1 MEFLASYD
9 LWALAATAGSIFL
22 GLFVGMLFGALPG
35 LGISITIT
43 LLLPLSFSMEPIN
56 AILMLL
62 AAYQAGEYGGSISA
76 IALGIPGTV
85 MAAPIVEDGRAM
97 ARQTSPGKALG
108 YSLYAST
115 FGGLFGGLVL
125 VFFAQPVTHLAL
137 KLADPEFFMLGMM
150 GLVAV
155 TAFAAKDPI
164 KVAISICLGM
174 IAGTIGLDMFVGQ
187 PRLTLDLAE
196 LYEGL
201 SLIALVVGL
210 FAFSEI
216 FFMLAGN
223 MRARP
228 EFNAADMRIT
238 LTLKECVG
246 ALKAGTVGSVIGTF
260 LGILPGV
267 GSTVSG
273 WLSYSVARNLS
284 KNKPLFGKGSG
295 EGIAA
300 PDAANNA
307 VVGGALLPFLTL
319 GIPGTAGIAIIAGA
333 FIIHGIQ
340 PGPQMISE
348 HPELI
353 QGIFAGFLLTT
364 VGMFM
369 MGKFLSRG
377 FAQALVTP
385 NAVLVPGVLILSIL
399 GIYATRSEFFDLWLA
414 LGIGAAAYLMRRLD
428 YSVAGF
434 VLAFVLSP
442 IIETSARRALVISD
456 GDMSVFVTR
465 PISLTLF
472 LIILSMTALIAW
484 RTVIPMASRATP
496 PTKTQKG

>member
-1 MEFLASYD
+1 MEFLTNLD
-9 LWALAATAGSIFL
+9 LMALAATAGSIFL
-22 GLFVGMLFGALPG
+22 GLFIGMLFGALPG
-35 LGISITIT
+35 LGITIAIT

-97 ARQTSPGKALG
+97 AKQTSPGKALG

-115 FGGLFGGLVL
+115 FGGLFGGLIL
-125 VFFAQPVTHLAL
+125 VFFAQPVAHFAL
-137 KLADPEFFMLGMM
+137 RLADPEFFMLGVM

-155 TAFAAKDPI
+155 TAFAARDPI

-174 IAGTIGLDMFVGQ
+174 IAGTMGLDMFVGQ
-187 PRLTLDLAE
+187 PRLTFDLPE

-210 FAFSEI
+210 FAFSEV
-216 FFMLAGN
+216 FFMLARN
-223 MRARP
+223 MRARHD
-228 EFNAADMRIT
+228 FDAAEMRIS
-238 LTLKECVG
+238 LSLRECRE
-246 ALKAGTVGSVIGTF
+246 AFKATMIGSVIGTF
-260 LGILPGV
+260 FGILPGV

-273 WLSYSVARNLS
+273 WLSYSVARNAS
-284 KNKPLFGKGSG
+284 NNKAAFGKGSG

-340 PGPQMISE
+340 PGPQMITE
-348 HPELI
+348 NPDLV

-364 VGMFM
+364 VGMFL

-385 NAVLVPGVLILSIL
+385 NAVLVPGVLMLSIL

-414 LGIGAAAYLMRRLD
+414 FGIGAVAYVLRRLD

-442 IIETSARRALVISD
+442 IIETSFRRALVISD

-465 PISLTLF
+465 PISLILL
-472 LIILSMTALIAW
+472 LIMVAMLVLILRRVIFPK
-484 RTVIPMASRATP
+484 RTV
-496 PTKTQKG
+496 TKAAKANGGA